1 VVSEWTVNTLKE
13 HLTALLDAYKDRV
26 SDTFVE
32 RDKAITEFK
41 AQADQKFASRNEI
54 QTAMKDAAEASER
67 AMAKLT
73 SSFITRQEALALVL
87 AACTITGTIIMVI
100 NFFMRK

>member
-1 VVSEWTVNTLKE
+1 MSSEWTVDTLKE
-13 HLTALLDAYKDRV
+13 HFTALLDGYKERV
-26 SDTFVE
+26 SDTFIE

-41 AQADQKFASRNEI
+41 DQTDQKFASRNEI
-54 QTAMKDAAEASER
+54 QTAMKDAAEISER
-67 AMAKLT
+67 ATQKLT
-73 SSFITRQEALALVL
+73 STFITRQEALALVL